1 MTAQC
6 WNEGGNNMPVNPQA
20 VGTKGTPRTWAW
32 DSKDALLYAL
42 GVGCGVADPVGSE
55 LEFTTENT
63 MGVDQK
69 VLPTFCVLAGFNAS
83 GGKSAMSNA
92 GTYDPRMLVHGEQ
105 GIRLHR
111 PIPVAG
117 EITLVDEIT
126 GIYDKGKGAVVA
138 TKAVAT
144 LAADGQPLFDLTSS
158 VFIVGEGGFGGDKG
172 PSGQSNVAPDRAPD
186 HTVTYQTRPD
196 QALLYRLSGDRNPL
210 HSDKKFS
217 DVGGFPKP
225 ILHGLCT
232 YGFTGR
238 ALLSALCG
246 NDPAR
251 FKAMDGR
258 FSSPVLPGEALT
270 IKIWTGEGENGT
282 AIFQTVGGDG
292 RVVINNGGFSY
303 G

>member
-1 MTAQC
+1 
-6 WNEGGNNMPVNPQA
+6 MPVNPEA
-20 VGTKGTPRTWAW
+20 IGSKGTPRTWAW

-42 GVGCGVADPVGSE
+42 GVGCGVADPVGAE
-55 LEFTTENT
+55 IEFTTENT
-63 MGVDQK
+63 IGVDQK
-69 VLPTFCVLAGFNAS
+69 VLPTFGVLAGFNAS
-83 GGKSAMSNA
+83 GGRSAMANA

-111 PIPVAG
+111 PIPVKG

-144 LAADGQPLFDLTSS
+144 LTEDGKPLFELTSS
-158 VFIVGEGGFGGDKG
+158 VFIVGEGGFGGDRG
-172 PSGQSNVAPDRAPD
+172 PSDKVNVAPDRAPD
-186 HTVTYQTRPD
+186 HSVTYQTRPD

-238 ALLSALCG
+238 ALLASLCG
-246 NDPAR
+246 NEPAR
-251 FKAMDGR
+251 FKAMEGR

-270 IKIWTGEGENGT
+270 INIWTGEGDKGT

-292 RVVINNGGFSY
+292 RVVINSGGLSY
-303 G
+303 A

>member
-1 MTAQC
+1 
-6 WNEGGNNMPVNPQA
+6 MPINIEA
-20 VGTKGTPRTWAW
+20 VGSKGSPRTWAW

-42 GVGCGVADPVGSE
+42 GVGCGVSDPVGAE

-69 VLPTFCVLAGFNAS
+69 VLPTFCVLAGFNAE
-83 GGKSAMSNA
+83 GGKSAMANA

-111 PIPVAG
+111 PIPVSG
-117 EITLVDEIT
+117 EISLTDEIT
-126 GIYDKGKGAVVA
+126 GIYDKGKGAVIA
-138 TKAVAT
+138 SKGVAT
-144 LAADGQPLFDLTSS
+144 LAADGKPLFETTSS
-158 VFIVGEGGFGGDKG
+158 VFIVGEGGFGGDRG
-172 PSGQSNVAPDRAPD
+172 PADKPNEAPGRAPD
-186 HTVTYQTRPD
+186 LSVTYQTRPD

-210 HSDKKFS
+210 HSDKTFS

-238 ALLSALCG
+238 ALLSSLCG

-251 FKAMDGR
+251 FKAMEGR

-270 IKIWTGEGENGT
+270 IKIWTGEGAGKT
-282 AIFQTVGGDG
+282 AIFQTVRGDG
-292 RVVINNGGFSY
+292 RVVINNGGFEY
-303 G
+303 A

>member
-1 MTAQC
+1 
-6 WNEGGNNMPVNPQA
+6 MPINIEA
-20 VGTKGTPRTWAW
+20 VGSKGSPRTWAW

-42 GVGCGVADPVGSE
+42 GVGCGVSDPVGAE

-69 VLPTFCVLAGFNAS
+69 VLPTFCVLAGFNAE
-83 GGKSAMSNA
+83 GGKSAMANA

-111 PIPVAG
+111 PIPVSG
-117 EITLVDEIT
+117 EISLTDEIT
-126 GIYDKGKGAVVA
+126 GIYDKGKGAVIA
-138 TKAVAT
+138 TKGIAT
-144 LAADGQPLFDLTSS
+144 LAADGKPLFETTSS
-158 VFIVGEGGFGGDKG
+158 VFIVGEGGFGGDRG
-172 PSGQSNVAPDRAPD
+172 PADKPNEAPDRAPD
-186 HTVTYQTRPD
+186 LSVTYQTRPD

-210 HSDKKFS
+210 HSDKTFS

-238 ALLSALCG
+238 ALLSLLCG
-246 NDPAR
+246 NDPTR
-251 FKAMDGR
+251 FKAMEGR

-270 IKIWTGEGENGT
+270 IKIWTGEGAGKT

-292 RVVINNGGFSY
+292 RVVINNGGFEY
-303 G
+303 A

>member
-1 MTAQC
+1 
-6 WNEGGNNMPVNPQA
+6 MPINIRA
-20 VGTKGTPRTWAW
+20 VGSKGSPRTWAW

-42 GVGCGVADPVGSE
+42 GVGCGVSDPVGAE

-69 VLPTFCVLAGFNAS
+69 VLPTFCVLAGFNAE
-83 GGKSAMSNA
+83 GGKSAMANA

-111 PIPVAG
+111 PIPVSG
-117 EITLVDEIT
+117 EISLTDEIT
-126 GIYDKGKGAVVA
+126 GIYDKGKGAVIA
-138 TKAVAT
+138 SKGVAT
-144 LAADGQPLFDLTSS
+144 LAADGKPLFETTSS
-158 VFIVGEGGFGGDKG
+158 VFIVGEGGFGGDRG
-172 PSGQSNVAPDRAPD
+172 PADKPNEAPGRAPD
-186 HTVTYQTRPD
+186 LSVTYQTRPD

-210 HSDKKFS
+210 HSDKTFS

-238 ALLSALCG
+238 ALLSSLCG

-251 FKAMDGR
+251 FKAMEGR

-270 IKIWTGEGENGT
+270 IKIWTGEDAGKT

-292 RVVINNGGFSY
+292 RVVINNGGFEY
-303 G
+303 A

>member
-1 MTAQC
+1 
-6 WNEGGNNMPVNPQA
+6 MPINKDA
-20 VGTKGTPRTWAW
+20 VGSKGSARTWAW
-32 DSKDALLYAL
+32 DSRDALIYAM

-69 VLPTFCVLAGFNAS
+69 VLPTFGVLAGFNAH
-83 GGKSAMSNA
+83 GGKSAMSGI
-92 GTYDPRMLVHGEQ
+92 GTFDPRMLVHGEQ

-117 EITLVDEIT
+117 EIRLVDEIT

-144 LAADGQPLFDLTSS
+144 LTADGQPLFELTSS
-158 VFIVGEGGFGGDKG
+158 VFIMGEGGFGGDRGSSDKT
-172 PSGQSNVAPDRAPD
+172 NVAPERAPD
-186 HTVTYQTRPD
+186 HSVTYQTRED

-246 NDPAR
+246 NEPER

-270 IKIWTGEGENGT
+270 IRMWTGEGEPGT

-292 RVVINNGGFSY
+292 RIVLNNGGFTY
-303 G
+303 A

>member
-1 MTAQC
+1 
-6 WNEGGNNMPVNPQA
+6 MPINIEA
-20 VGTKGTPRTWAW
+20 VGSKGSPRTWAW

-42 GVGCGVADPVGSE
+42 GVGCGVSDPVGAE

-63 MGVDQK
+63 IGVDQK
-69 VLPTFCVLAGFNAS
+69 VLPTFCVLAGFNAE
-83 GGKSAMSNA
+83 GGKSAMANA

-111 PIPVAG
+111 PIPVSG
-117 EITLVDEIT
+117 EISLTDEIT
-126 GIYDKGKGAVVA
+126 GIYDKGKGAVIA
-138 TKAVAT
+138 SKGVAT
-144 LAADGQPLFDLTSS
+144 LAADGKPLFETTSS
-158 VFIVGEGGFGGDKG
+158 VFIVGEGGFGGDRG
-172 PSGQSNVAPDRAPD
+172 PADKPNEAPGRAPD
-186 HTVTYQTRPD
+186 LSVTYQTRPD

-210 HSDKKFS
+210 HSDKTFS

-238 ALLSALCG
+238 ALLSSLCG

-251 FKAMDGR
+251 FKAMEGR

-270 IKIWTGEGENGT
+270 IKIWTSEGAGKT

-292 RVVINNGGFSY
+292 RVVINNGGFEY
-303 G
+303 A

>member
-1 MTAQC
+1 
-6 WNEGGNNMPVNPQA
+6 MPINIEA
-20 VGTKGTPRTWAW
+20 VGSKGSPRTWAW

-42 GVGCGVADPVGSE
+42 GVGCGVSDPVGAE

-69 VLPTFCVLAGFNAS
+69 VLPTFCVLAGFNAE
-83 GGKSAMSNA
+83 GGKSAMANA

-111 PIPVAG
+111 PIPVSG
-117 EITLVDEIT
+117 EISLTDEIT
-126 GIYDKGKGAVVA
+126 GIYDKGKGAVIA
-138 TKAVAT
+138 TKGIAT
-144 LAADGQPLFDLTSS
+144 LAADGKPLFETTSS
-158 VFIVGEGGFGGDKG
+158 VFIVGEGGFGGDRG
-172 PSGQSNVAPDRAPD
+172 PADKPNEAPDRAPD
-186 HTVTYQTRPD
+186 LSVTYQTRPD

-210 HSDKKFS
+210 HSDKTFS

-232 YGFTGR
+232 YGVTGR
-238 ALLSALCG
+238 ALLSSLCG

-251 FKAMDGR
+251 FKAMEGR

-270 IKIWTGEGENGT
+270 IKIWTGEGAGKT

-292 RVVINNGGFSY
+292 RVVINNGGFEY
-303 G
+303 A

>member
-1 MTAQC
+1 
-6 WNEGGNNMPVNPQA
+6 MPINQEA
-20 VGTKGTPRTWAW
+20 VGSKGTARTWAW
-32 DSKDALLYAL
+32 DSRDALLYAL
-42 GVGCGVADPVGSE
+42 GVGAGMEDPVGSE

-69 VLPTFCVLAGFNAS
+69 VLPTFGVLAGFNAK

-111 PIPVAG
+111 PIPVEG
-117 EITLVDEIT
+117 EISIVDEIT
-126 GIYDKGKGAVVA
+126 GIFDKGKGAVVA
-138 TKAVAT
+138 TQAVAT
-144 LAADGQPLFDLTSS
+144 LTADGKPLFDLTSS

-172 PSGQSNVAPDRAPD
+172 PSGQTNVAPDRAPD
-186 HTVTYQTRPD
+186 HEVTYQTRPD

-246 NDPAR
+246 NEPAR

-258 FSSPVLPGEALT
+258 FTSPVLPGEALT
-270 IKIWTGEGENGT
+270 IKIWTGEGEDGM

>member
-1 MTAQC
+1 
-6 WNEGGNNMPVNPQA
+6 MPINKDA
-20 VGTKGTPRTWAW
+20 VGSKGSARTWAW
-32 DSKDALLYAL
+32 DSRDALIYAL

-69 VLPTFCVLAGFNAS
+69 VLPTFGVLAGFNAQ
-83 GGKSAMSNA
+83 GGKSAMSGI

-144 LAADGQPLFDLTSS
+144 LTADGQPLFELTSS
-158 VFIVGEGGFGGDKG
+158 VFIVGEGGFGGDRG
-172 PSGQSNVAPDRAPD
+172 PSNKTNVAPERTPD
-186 HTVTYQTRPD
+186 HSVTYQTRED

-246 NDPAR
+246 NEPAR
-251 FKAMDGR
+251 FKAMEGR

-270 IKIWTGEGENGT
+270 IRIWTGEGGAGT
-282 AIFQTVGGDG
+282 AVFQTLGGDG
-292 RVVINNGGFSY
+292 RIVLNNGGFTY
-303 G
+303 A

>member
-1 MTAQC
+1 
-6 WNEGGNNMPVNPQA
+6 MPINKDA
-20 VGTKGTPRTWAW
+20 VGSKGTARTWAW
-32 DSKDALLYAL
+32 DSRDALIYAL

-69 VLPTFCVLAGFNAS
+69 VLPTFGVLAGFNAH
-83 GGKSAMSNA
+83 GGKSAMSGI

-144 LAADGQPLFDLTSS
+144 LTADSQPLFELTSS
-158 VFIVGEGGFGGDKG
+158 VFIVGEGGFGGDRG
-172 PSGQSNVAPDRAPD
+172 PSDKINVAPDRAPD
-186 HTVTYQTRPD
+186 HALTYQTREA

-246 NDPAR
+246 NAPAR
-251 FKAMDGR
+251 FKAMEGR
-258 FSSPVLPGEALT
+258 FSSPVLPGESLT
-270 IKIWTGEGENGT
+270 IRMWTGEGEPGT

-292 RVVINNGGFSY
+292 RIVLNNGGFTY
-303 G
+303 A

>member
-1 MTAQC
+1 
-6 WNEGGNNMPVNPQA
+6 MPISKDA
-20 VGTKGTPRTWAW
+20 VGSKGTARTWAW
-32 DSKDALLYAL
+32 DSRDALIYAL

-69 VLPTFCVLAGFNAS
+69 VLPTFGVLAGFNS
-83 GGKSAMSNA
+83 HGGKSAMSGI

-138 TKAVAT
+138 TRAVAT
-144 LAADGQPLFDLTSS
+144 LTADSQPLFELTSS
-158 VFIVGEGGFGGDKG
+158 VFIVGEGGFGGDRG
-172 PSGQSNVAPDRAPD
+172 PSDKTNVAPTRGPD
-186 HTVTYQTRPD
+186 HSVMYQTRKD

-246 NDPAR
+246 NEPAR
-251 FKAMDGR
+251 FKAMEGR
-258 FSSPVLPGEALT
+258 FSSPVLPGESLT
-270 IKIWTGEGENGT
+270 IRIWTGEGEPGT

-292 RVVINNGGFSY
+292 RIVLNNGGFTY
-303 G
+303 A

>member
-1 MTAQC
+1 
-6 WNEGGNNMPVNPQA
+6 MPINTDA
-20 VGTKGTPRTWAW
+20 VGSKGTPRSWAW
-32 DSKDALLYAL
+32 TSKDALLYAL
-42 GVGCGVADPVGSE
+42 GVGAGAADPVGSE

-69 VLPTFCVLAGFNAS
+69 VLPTFGVLAGFNAT

-111 PIPVAG
+111 PIPVEG

-126 GIYDKGKGAVVA
+126 GIYDKGKGAVIA
-138 TKAVAT
+138 TKAEAT
-144 LAADGQPLFDLTSS
+144 LEADGQPLFELTSS
-158 VFIVGEGGFGGDKG
+158 VFIVGEGGFGGDRG
-172 PSGQSNVAPDRAPD
+172 PADASNKAPEREPD
-186 HTVTYQTRPD
+186 ISVTYQTRED

-238 ALLSALCG
+238 ALLASLCE

-251 FKAMDGR
+251 FKAMQGR

-270 IKIWTGEGENGT
+270 IRIWTGEGADGT

-292 RVVINNGGFSY
+292 RVVLNHGGFEFS
-303 G
+303 

>member
-1 MTAQC
+1 
-6 WNEGGNNMPVNPQA
+6 MPINIEA
-20 VGTKGTPRTWAW
+20 VGSKGSPRTWAW

-42 GVGCGVADPVGSE
+42 GVGCGVSDPVGAE

-69 VLPTFCVLAGFNAS
+69 VLPTFCVLAGFNAE
-83 GGKSAMSNA
+83 GGKSAMANA

-111 PIPVAG
+111 PIPVSG
-117 EITLVDEIT
+117 EISLTDEIT
-126 GIYDKGKGAVVA
+126 GIYDKGKGAVIA
-138 TKAVAT
+138 SKGVAT
-144 LAADGQPLFDLTSS
+144 LAADGKPLFETTSS
-158 VFIVGEGGFGGDKG
+158 VFIVGEGGFGGDRG
-172 PSGQSNVAPDRAPD
+172 PADKPNEAPGRAPD
-186 HTVTYQTRPD
+186 LSVTYQTRPD

-210 HSDKKFS
+210 HSDKTFS

-238 ALLSALCG
+238 ALLSSLCG

-251 FKAMDGR
+251 FKAMEGR

-270 IKIWTGEGENGT
+270 IKIWTGEGAGKT

-292 RVVINNGGFSY
+292 RVVINNGGFEY
-303 G
+303 A